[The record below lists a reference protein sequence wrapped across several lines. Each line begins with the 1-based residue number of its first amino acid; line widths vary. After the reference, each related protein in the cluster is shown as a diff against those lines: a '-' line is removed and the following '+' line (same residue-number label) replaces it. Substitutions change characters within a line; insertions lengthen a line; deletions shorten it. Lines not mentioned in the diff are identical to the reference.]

1 MSPSHT
7 ISTHLCKQIYTSWQ
21 QSRQSNGQLPV
32 AVDPTLVPSVPY
44 PARRSPSPEKR
55 SMDSDRSDAGV
66 PMSRSSSQGSWT
78 WGSR

>member
-7 ISTHLCKQIYTSWQ
+7 ISTHLCKQIYSSWQ
-21 QSRQSNGQLPV
+21 QSRQPGNQLPV
-32 AVDPTLVPSVPY
+32 QDATLVSSVPY

-66 PMSRSSSQGSWT
+66 PMSRE
-78 WGSR
+78 